1 MGYYFLS
8 SSHLEDRVWFKD
20 DHDYAVGMNYA
31 AIAAKRAGVFILVF
45 VLMSNHVHFLV
56 CCDSQEKAE
65 AFYTLYK
72 NLYSRHMH
80 KKYGT
85 KRFLRDNKSDCQ
97 LIRPNDERLEKVIAY
112 ILMNPVA
119 ANISLYPHGYK
130 WGCGNCYFSDIEA
143 RGKAIRL
150 FSHEQIRYIL
160 HSELPADDKWIIGE
174 QGFILPES
182 FIRKD
187 LVEKIFCTPK
197 RMFVFLRNSSKAR
210 LVLESQPA
218 LLPSFR
224 DQSLQAVAQDI
235 ALSLFRKESLSELTE
250 TEIERVVSET
260 KRRCSADIAQIAR
273 VLSMSPKRVAEIL
286 SKI

>member
-20 DHDYAVGMNYA
+20 DNDYAVGMNYA
-31 AIAAKRAGVFILVF
+31 AVAAKRAGVFILVF
-45 VLMSNHVHFLV
+45 VLMSNHVHFLLY
-56 CCDSQEKAE
+56 CDNREKAE

-80 KKYGT
+80 KKYRT

-119 ANISLYPHGYK
+119 ANISLYSHGYK
-130 WGCGNCYFSDIEA
+130 WGCGNCFFSDVDV
-143 RGKAIRL
+143 RGKAISS
-150 FSHEQIRYIL
+150 FSHEQIRSIL
-160 HSELPADDKWIIGE
+160 HTELPVAENWIIGE
-174 QGFILPES
+174 HGFILPES

-210 LVLESQPA
+210 LLLESQPA

-224 DQSLQAVAQDI
+224 DQSLLAVAQDI
-235 ALSLFRKESLSELTE
+235 AVSLFRKESLSELTE